1 MRTSF
6 WALAMTFAVA
16 TGSASG
22 QTIGP
27 GNGEH
32 DAALPGGT
40 LQVSTFRPDKCAPK
54 ALLVVFHGS
63 DRDAGPYRDRAKSLA
78 NKLCAIAVAPKFD
91 AGRFPRDLYQYG
103 GVADHGKLLT
113 SNRSVDFVEPLITWA
128 QGAAGRPG
136 LPYILIGHSAGGQFL
151 SRVAA
156 YSPQHALRIVIANP
170 STWVMPTVDA
180 SVPFGFGKW
189 KPSPEQSLQAYLAQ
203 PIVVDLG
210 AIDTGSDNLD
220 ITADGQAQGANRL
233 ARGRNAFEM
242 GKAAAGSRGWSFNWT
257 LIEVPNVGH
266 SSSRM
271 FNAGETVS
279 ALQSAI
285 ASGR

>member
-1 MRTSF
+1 LAV
-6 WALAMTFAVA
+6 ALAIG
-16 TGSASG
+16 TGPANG
-22 QTIGP
+22 QTIGT

-32 DAALPGGT
+32 DVALTGGT
-40 LQVSTFRPDKCAPK
+40 LQVSTYRPDKCRPK
-54 ALLVVFHGS
+54 VLLAVFHGT
-63 DRDAGPYRDRAKSLA
+63 DRDAGPYRDRAKPLA
-78 NKLCAIAVAPKFD
+78 DKLCAIVVSPKFD

-103 GVADHGKLLT
+103 GVADRGRLLT
-113 SNRSVDFVEPLITWA
+113 SNRSVDLVEPLVAWA
-128 QGAAGRPG
+128 QNASGQPG

-156 YSPQHALRIVIANP
+156 YAPQRALRIVIANP
-170 STWVMPTVDA
+170 STWVMPSIDT

-203 PIVVDLG
+203 PVIVDLG
-210 AIDTGSDNLD
+210 GIDTGSDGLD
-220 ITADGQAQGANRL
+220 VTADGLAQGANRL

-242 GKAAAGSRGWSFNWT
+242 GKAVAASRGWTFNWT

-271 FNAGETVS
+271 FNATETVS
-279 ALQSAI
+279 VLRAAT
-285 ASGR
+285 AAVR